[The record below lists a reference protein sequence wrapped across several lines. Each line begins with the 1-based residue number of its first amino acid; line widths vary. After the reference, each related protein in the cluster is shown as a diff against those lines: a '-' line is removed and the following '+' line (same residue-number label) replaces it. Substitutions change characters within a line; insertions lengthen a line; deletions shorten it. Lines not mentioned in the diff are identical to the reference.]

1 MVGTPSAGRLADF
14 HYACY
19 LSDLGA
25 AVGGGRER
33 VDTGRRRYGMSEP
46 FTQEPRGIVVASEIG
61 LAIRSFQKGTNY
73 GLRLALVLPNP
84 EVYGPRGAS
93 RPRT

>member
-1 MVGTPSAGRLADF
+1 
-14 HYACY
+14 
-19 LSDLGA
+19 
-25 AVGGGRER
+25 
-33 VDTGRRRYGMSEP
+33 MSEP